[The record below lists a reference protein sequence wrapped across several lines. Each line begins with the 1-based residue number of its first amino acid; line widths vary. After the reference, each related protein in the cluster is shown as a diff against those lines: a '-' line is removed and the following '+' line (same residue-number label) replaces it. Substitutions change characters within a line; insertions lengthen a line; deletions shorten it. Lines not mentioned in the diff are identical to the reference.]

1 MTSWEQTWA
10 EAVLTA
16 FLVDGSPGLNTKQ
29 GEVDYLS
36 TMRRMRNGGTA
47 LAAFGLRA
55 AVWMVATAP
64 LWLLGRFVMFG
75 TLAASE
81 RSEVLARL
89 LNHKT
94 FAVRELTLLLKLTAA
109 MALLGTASVRAR
121 SHYDVASQLANA
133 PASSL
138 QPPSQQSPAPLDVSS
153 TQPTAAKMPVR
164 LLVVSSQRA
173 RVVS

>member
-1 MTSWEQTWA
+1 MTRWEQTWA

-16 FLVDGSPGLNTKQ
+16 FLVDGSPGLNVKT
-29 GEVDYLS
+29 GEVDYLF
-36 TMRRMRNGGTA
+36 TLRRMRSGGTA

-64 LWLLGRFVMFG
+64 LWLLGRFAMFG

-89 LNHKT
+89 LSHEI

-109 MALLGTASVRAR
+109 IALLGTASVRAR
-121 SHYDVASQLANA
+121 SHYDAANTPAALSHPQALA
-133 PASSL
+133 L
-138 QPPSQQSPAPLDVSS
+138 PAP
-153 TQPTAAKMPVR
+153 QPTAAKAPVR
-164 LLVVSSQRA
+164 LLLVNTPRA